1 MTLKQLYKPGND
13 KMKVAAFMSGAG
25 SNLRRILEAQ
35 GNFEVVMIFSDTADE
50 SKCNAKKIAEEF
62 GISYYCNDIREYYGS
77 RGYSDRKDMN
87 IRREYD
93 KETAKLLEKHKVDVV
108 VLCGYMSV
116 VSGKICDRYMTLNV
130 HPADLRILDSD
141 GRRLYAGCM
150 GAGCVRKVIENKGTG
165 MRSSTHIVTTELDG
179 GPVLMVSDAV
189 VIDSN
194 DEHALLDRLKE
205 QGDWKVYPETVKR
218 LAEGRFWSD
227 DGVVIDIV
235 EEKLLLRNKLRELR
249 ERMSDEDVKSKS
261 GEITKRLLQL
271 REYATAK
278 TVMFYMST
286 NKEVRTEAAV
296 RDALAAQKKVV
307 VPISDLDNERILPSK
322 LESLDALRPG
332 AYGILEPILR
342 EEVKAG
348 EIGLVIVPGL
358 AFDEE
363 GNRIGYGMGFY
374 DKFLKRVSGK
384 KIGLAY
390 EMQIVDKI
398 RTAEKDVCVD
408 KIITEERVIDCGVG
422 K

>member
-1 MTLKQLYKPGND
+1 
-13 KMKVAAFMSGAG
+13 
-25 SNLRRILEAQ
+25 
-35 GNFEVVMIFSDTADE
+35 
-50 SKCNAKKIAEEF
+50 
-62 GISYYCNDIREYYGS
+62 
-77 RGYSDRKDMN
+77 
-87 IRREYD
+87 
-93 KETAKLLEKHKVDVV
+93 
-108 VLCGYMSV
+108 
-116 VSGKICDRYMTLNV
+116 
-130 HPADLRILDSD
+130 
-141 GRRLYAGCM
+141 
-150 GAGCVRKVIENKGTG
+150 
-165 MRSSTHIVTTELDG
+165 
-179 GPVLMVSDAV
+179 
-189 VIDSN
+189 
-194 DEHALLDRLKE
+194 
-205 QGDWKVYPETVKR
+205 
-218 LAEGRFWSD
+218 
-227 DGVVIDIV
+227 
-235 EEKLLLRNKLRELR
+235 
-249 ERMSDEDVKSKS
+249 
-261 GEITKRLLQL
+261 
-271 REYATAK
+271 
-278 TVMFYMST
+278 MST